1 MLPSWSV
8 SCLVQADCCGNW
20 ADELGR
26 SSSLSLASGLLS
38 SRVLL
43 GCVPN
48 LCKLDSTRVL
58 VRVLMRIC
66 ITFADRGI
74 PWLAWDAGWVFSCI
88 KVLALLLAPSVA
100 LMDHDRL
107 IASPHG

>member
-1 MLPSWSV
+1 
-8 SCLVQADCCGNW
+8 
-20 ADELGR
+20 
-26 SSSLSLASGLLS
+26 
-38 SRVLL
+38 
-43 GCVPN
+43 
-48 LCKLDSTRVL
+48 
-58 VRVLMRIC
+58 MRIC